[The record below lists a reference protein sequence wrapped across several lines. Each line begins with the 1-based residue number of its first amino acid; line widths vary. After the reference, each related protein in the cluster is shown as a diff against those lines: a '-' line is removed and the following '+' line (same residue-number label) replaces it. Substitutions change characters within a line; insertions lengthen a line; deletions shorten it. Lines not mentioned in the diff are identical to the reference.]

1 MIGRGGMADVYVG
14 RHTTLN
20 RPMAVKILHPH
31 MTLNAEL
38 RRRFRDEAQAV
49 AALRHPNIVQVN
61 DFDVVDDRPYIVM
74 ELLEGMSFAEYLRGL
89 HGMGHSLPL
98 DTIVRLTGQ
107 VSSALDY
114 AHRRGIVHRDVKPAN
129 IILRAGSVPINS
141 QLPLGPDVEP
151 VLTDFGVARIA
162 SSTTP
167 TVSGTILGTPAYMS
181 PEQVRGEA
189 VDNRSDIYSLGIILY
204 EVLAGRL
211 PFDPETDTPASIL
224 YKHVHENPPQL
235 PDISIAIQAVLKK
248 SLAKDREQ
256 RYQRAGQM
264 AADLQASVK
273 AIPSASATAALATQL
288 SQSSPVV
295 SPPIP
300 RKRSGLPTIA
310 VVVALG
316 LATLV
321 LVGGAVLGNRL
332 LGGGAEPEPTE
343 PVQGSAVLP
352 PAVNTEPAG
361 ANLGNPPAATD
372 LPGGTASAGFAIVQ
386 DSSLEMRLIPVEAPP
401 EGASYHAWLLGA
413 EGTPPLHL
421 NLNGSVEWLGGE
433 LQVNFVHPQD
443 ANLLAEYGTLVI
455 SLEAEGSVLSEPSSV
470 IFSGSVSP
478 EIEGFVRLAR
488 EVRSDR
494 RIPTDLVDLFS
505 RQADHFLSHAGLALG
520 AIGSDNLPDT
530 KTHGEHSLNIIEGEA
545 GEFYDDWN
553 GNGRSENPA
562 DDVGLLPYV
571 RLLEAAGAGAAI
583 SEEQRGGSGEPGRA
597 LSANAAEIARV
608 LLEAREILRQ
618 IVQVD
623 TPADIP
629 SFGLD
634 TELAALLSVRGLIDQ
649 ASAQAGDLQLAFA
662 IELFPA
668 P

>member
-1 MIGRGGMADVYVG
+1 MADVYVG

-20 RPMAVKILHPH
+20 RPMAVKILHEH
-31 MTLNAEL
+31 MTVNPEL

-49 AALRHPNIVQVN
+49 AALRHPNIVQVI

-98 DTIVRLTGQ
+98 DTIVRVAGQ

-114 AHRRGIVHRDVKPAN
+114 AHKRGIVHRDVKPAN
-129 IILRAGSVPINS
+129 IILRAGSVPIDA

-167 TVSGTILGTPAYMS
+167 TASGTILGTPAYMS

-211 PFDPETDTPASIL
+211 PFDPESDTPASIL

-235 PDISIAIQAVLKK
+235 PNISPAIQAVLKK
-248 SLAKDREQ
+248 SLVKDREQ
-256 RYQRAGQM
+256 RYQRAGQL
-264 AADLQASVK
+264 ATDLQAAVK
-273 AIPSASATAALATQL
+273 AIPSAAATEALATQL
-288 SQSSPVV
+288 SQP
-295 SPPIP
+295 SPPAAPAIP

-310 VVVALG
+310 ILGALSLAAVVLI
-316 LATLV
+316 
-321 LVGGAVLGNRL
+321 GGALLGNRL
-332 LGGGAEPEPTE
+332 LGGGSEPESTA
-343 PVQGSAVLP
+343 PVRGASVLP
-352 PAVNTEPAG
+352 PAQNTQPATSELGG
-361 ANLGNPPAATD
+361 APTATELPAA
-372 LPGGTASAGFAIVQ
+372 PVPSGYAIVT
-386 DSSLEMRLIPVEAPP
+386 DSTLELRLPQVEPP
-401 EGASYHAWLLGA
+401 PDGVKYHAWLLGA

-421 NLNGSVEWLGGE
+421 NLGGTVEPLAGE
-433 LQVNFVHPQD
+433 LLVRFTHPEG

-455 SLEAEGSVLSEPSSV
+455 SLETEGSVLAEPTSIV
-470 IFSGSVSP
+470 YSGTFSP
-478 EIEGFVRLAR
+478 EIGGFLRLAG
-488 EVRSDR
+488 EVRTDR
-494 RIPTDLVDLFS
+494 RVPTDLVDLFS
-505 RQADHFLSHAGLALG
+505 RQAGIFLQHASLALG
-520 AIGSDNLPDT
+520 AMGSDNLPDT
-530 KTHGEHSLNIIEGEA
+530 KTHGEHSLNIVEGEK

-553 GNGRSENPA
+553 NNGKADNPG

-571 RLLEAAGAGAAI
+571 RLLEAAGVGTAI
-583 SEEQRGGSGEPGRA
+583 SEEQRGGSGEQGRA
-597 LSANAAEIARV
+597 LAAQAAEIANR
-608 LLEAREILRQ
+608 LLELRQTLSQ

-623 TPADIP
+623 TSADIH
-629 SFGLD
+629 SLGLD
-634 TELAALLSVRGLIDQ
+634 TELATALSVKDLIDEAAAK
-649 ASAQAGDLQLAFA
+649 ASELQLVFA